1 MSLRIDWLLFDWGKV
16 LVDYRPLGLPKLAR
30 MLGTELDA
38 LSRFAAETSF
48 FADLTVGALSPDDT
62 ITQLARAFGVTLTRA
77 QIGECFRGDVEHELP
92 GIRALITE
100 LKSHD
105 RYRLGILSNA
115 FFGHWD
121 SFEGTELYALF
132 DLPMSS
138 HLIRAAKPQPAA
150 YEAALRRMRTEPER
164 VVFIDDKQE
173 NVDAARALG
182 IQAFVTDSVAT
193 TRQGLCS
200 LLGVTLAAPT

>member
-30 MLGTELDA
+30 MLGTDLDA
-38 LSRFAAETSF
+38 LSRFATETSF
-48 FADLTVGALSPDDT
+48 FDDLTVGALSPDDT
-62 ITQLARAFGVTLTRA
+62 VTNLAR
-77 QIGECFRGDVEHELP
+77 E
-92 GIRALITE
+92 
-100 LKSHD
+100 
-105 RYRLGILSNA
+105 
-115 FFGHWD
+115 FGHWD

-150 YEAALRRMRTEPER
+150 YETALGRMRTEPER

-182 IQAFVTDSVAT
+182 IQAFVTDSGAT

-200 LLGVTLAAPT
+200 LLGVTLAAPG